1 MIKDWKKNQ
10 VLILKPLI
18 LIVEDNNDILLNIK
32 LTLEF
37 NGFEVITATNGKEGL
52 KVLSEQKNLPEIIVS
67 DIMMPEMDGYDFFQ
81 AVSNN
86 PRWSSIP
93 FLFLTARSTP
103 EDIRFGKM
111 LGVDDYLTKP
121 FKEADLLATISG
133 KLARKKRADS
143 YNEKIIDMLNTFK
156 VEVSPSI
163 SEEEKHQVVLLVVMW
178 DDYIG
183 PDLKQYYP
191 EKENLPIS
199 IKELGQQLFQS
210 AVSIYGHDDMTKA
223 EGILLNIE
231 NIKRYGY
238 IFFDAYIDETTR
250 AGERQFMIGL
260 IAPRISYFE
269 SFKIKEI
276 LREISLKIKEKDDWD
291 VKEFWEKILNIL
303 SAPTL

>member
-1 MIKDWKKNQ
+1 M
-10 VLILKPLI
+10 KPII
-18 LIVEDNNDILLNIK
+18 LIVEDNDDILLNIK

-37 NGFEVITATNGKEGL
+37 NDYEVLTANNGKKGL
-52 KVLSEQKNLPEIIVS
+52 KVLTEQKKLPEIIVS

-81 AVSNN
+81 AVSDN
-86 PRWSSIP
+86 PRWSDIP
-93 FLFLTARSTP
+93 FLFLTARSSP

-133 KLARKKRADS
+133 KLARKKRAES
-143 YNEKIIDMLNTFK
+143 YNEKIIGMLKTLK
-156 VEVSPSI
+156 VESSPSI
-163 SEEEKHQVVLLVVMW
+163 SEDEKHQVVLLVVMW

-183 PDLKQYYP
+183 PDLREYYP
-191 EKENLPIS
+191 EKQKLPIP

-231 NIKRYGY
+231 NIKRFGY
-238 IFFDAYIDETTR
+238 IFFDAYIDDTTR
-250 AGERQFMIGL
+250 AGERQFMIGI

-276 LREISLKIKEKDDWD
+276 LKEISAKIKEKEDWD
-291 VKEFWEKILNIL
+291 VKEFWEKILNVL
-303 SAPTL
+303 SAPTI

>member
-1 MIKDWKKNQ
+1 M
-10 VLILKPLI
+10 KPII
-18 LIVEDNNDILLNIK
+18 LIVEDNEDILLNIK

-37 NGFEVITATNGKEGL
+37 NEYEVLTANNGKEGL
-52 KVLSEQKNLPEIIVS
+52 KVLKERKKLPEIIVS

-163 SEEEKHQVVLLVVMW
+163 SENEKHQVVLLVVMW

>member
-1 MIKDWKKNQ
+1 M
-10 VLILKPLI
+10 KPII

-37 NGFEVITATNGKEGL
+37 NDYEVISATNGKEGL
-52 KVLSEQKNLPEIIVS
+52 RVLSKQKKLPEIIVS

-81 AVSNN
+81 AVSDN
-86 PRWSSIP
+86 PRWSEIP
-93 FLFLTARSTP
+93 FLFLTARSSP

-133 KLARKKRADS
+133 KLARKKRAES
-143 YNEKIIDMLNTFK
+143 YNEKIIDMLKTLK
-156 VEVSPSI
+156 VEASPSI
-163 SEEEKHQVVLLVVMW
+163 SKDEKHQVVLLVVMW

-183 PDLKQYYP
+183 PDLKQFYP
-191 EKENLPIS
+191 EKQELPIS

-210 AVSIYGHDDMTKA
+210 AVSIYGHEDMTEKA

-238 IFFDAYIDETTR
+238 IFFDSYLDETTR
-250 AGERQFMIGL
+250 AGERQYMIGV

-276 LREISLKIKEKDDWD
+276 LRNVSNLIKEKKILPEKKDWD
-291 VKEFWEKILNIL
+291 IRGTWEKILNVL
-303 SAPTL
+303 STPF